1 MKLGEGDLVDNKNSD
16 SEKKKSVSPG
26 LLASSVGVSGDA
38 RGAGGGGGGCP
49 SLPLPSSP
57 GQCRFRRGQARRAEA
72 GSRAPWEGAC
82 ESESVC
88 HEAQVADAGCYH
100 S

>member
-38 RGAGGGGGGCP
+38 RGAGGGWRG
-49 SLPLPSSP
+49 LPLLAPALLP
-57 GQCRFRRGQARRAEA
+57 GAVQVQARSGQESRGWEQ
-72 GSRAPWEGAC
+72 GSVGRG
-82 ESESVC
+82 V
-88 HEAQVADAGCYH
+88 
-100 S
+100 